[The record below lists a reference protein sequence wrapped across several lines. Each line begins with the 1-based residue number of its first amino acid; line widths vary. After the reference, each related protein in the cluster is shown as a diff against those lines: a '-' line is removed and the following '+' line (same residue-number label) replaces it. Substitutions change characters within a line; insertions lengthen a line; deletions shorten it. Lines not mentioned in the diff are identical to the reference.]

1 MIDAL
6 GKAKSASATIAP
18 IGGQPIKLALSVT
31 GLSDALAA
39 LQATPQPLAP
49 PAGRGASRTGRAE
62 IDKIAAPAPA
72 SARLFG
78 LGVRLVD
85 ENASG
90 GPHRVELL
98 SPLQLE
104 LLAVSPA
111 ERQ

>member
-1 MIDAL
+1 MIDGWAR
-6 GKAKSASATIAP
+6 KSASATIAP

-49 PAGRGASRTGRAE
+49 PPPAARPPHRPRRNRQ
-62 IDKIAAPAPA
+62 IAAPAPA